1 MVCDFCHEN
10 DAVIFIEQVSGG
22 KKRKISV
29 CKSCAEERGLS
40 GDPRSIEKGLA
51 NIVKEILSQEQKQK
65 QMDEKACPVC
75 GLSLGKIMRNSM
87 IGCPECYSVFK
98 NEILSL
104 MEKNNIKGTYT
115 GSMPHRLKGFKSTL
129 TDRILYQN
137 KLNEALARED
147 YEKAAVYRDYL
158 KALEKGP
165 VEADPDEDSQK
176 SFGENAD
183 EK

>member
-65 QMDEKACPVC
+65 QMDR
-75 GLSLGKIMRNSM
+75 M
-87 IGCPECYSVFK
+87 
-98 NEILSL
+98 
-104 MEKNNIKGTYT
+104 
-115 GSMPHRLKGFKSTL
+115 
-129 TDRILYQN
+129 
-137 KLNEALARED
+137 
-147 YEKAAVYRDYL
+147 
-158 KALEKGP
+158 
-165 VEADPDEDSQK
+165 
-176 SFGENAD
+176 
-183 EK
+183 